1 MSVIGELNSDGTV
14 KTEADECALTGRPVL
29 GRHSIMQQISGTP
42 YYFRYLSD
50 FQRSL
55 TPEVMASIVAL
66 VPNEQIASPLAGKA
80 RKKTEAKSEA
90 ENE

>member
-1 MSVIGELNSDGTV
+1 MTVIGELNPDGTT

-50 FQRSL
+50 FQRDL
-55 TPEVMASIVAL
+55 TAAKMEEIKALIPKEV
-66 VPNEQIASPLAGKA
+66 NASPLAGKA
-80 RKKTEAKSEA
+80 KSKLTFKEV
-90 ENE
+90 ESK